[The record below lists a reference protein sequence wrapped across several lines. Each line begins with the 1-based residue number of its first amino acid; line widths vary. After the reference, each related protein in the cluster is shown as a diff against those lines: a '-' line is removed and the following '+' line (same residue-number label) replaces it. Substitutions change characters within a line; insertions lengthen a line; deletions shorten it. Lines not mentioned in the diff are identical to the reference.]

1 MKSLKKYSF
10 VAILVAI
17 FFSLNSCSDT
27 NRHANKTEKNAIR
40 EDVSATE
47 EAPNSAQTTKDAK
60 ESAKPNKADSI
71 KVSDYKEIV
80 ENPFL
85 NATQA
90 PLSTFSIDVDN
101 ASYSQVRTYLNS
113 GQMPPADAVRIEE
126 LINYFDYDYPQPKSE
141 HPFSIIG
148 EVGASPWNKE
158 NKIVHIGL
166 QGKSLNYNELKPS
179 NLVFLID
186 ASGSMS
192 DENKLP
198 LVKKSLKLLLN
209 ELSDNDKISIVAYA
223 GGAGLILSPTKATE
237 KDKIL
242 DALNSLTSGG
252 GTAGEQGIKLAYEI
266 AEKNLIKNGNNR
278 VILVTDGDFN
288 VGVSSDA
295 ELVKLMTGYRQKD
308 IYLTICGFGIGNYQD
323 GKMEEISK
331 AGSGNYFY
339 IDGFEEAKKVF
350 VKEMRANMFTIAKDV
365 KIQVEFNPK
374 KVKAY
379 RLIGYENRVMPNED
393 FNNDL
398 KDAGE
403 LGAGHSVTALYE
415 IIPVG
420 SSQNVASID
429 PLKYQT
435 TKLSNEA
442 LGDEIVSVKFRY
454 KPLKSD
460 KSVLITTPIK
470 DQNQQIENTSEN
482 FQFSAAVAGFGLIL
496 RNSAYKGTA
505 NYKEILALAKKSK
518 GNDANGYRSEF
529 IKLIETAELLKK

>member
-1 MKSLKKYSF
+1 M
-10 VAILVAI
+10 
-17 FFSLNSCSDT
+17 
-27 NRHANKTEKNAIR
+27 
-40 EDVSATE
+40 
-47 EAPNSAQTTKDAK
+47 
-60 ESAKPNKADSI
+60 
-71 KVSDYKEIV
+71 
-80 ENPFL
+80 
-85 NATQA
+85 
-90 PLSTFSIDVDN
+90 
-101 ASYSQVRTYLNS
+101 
-113 GQMPPADAVRIEE
+113 
-126 LINYFDYDYPQPKSE
+126 
-141 HPFSIIG
+141 
-148 EVGASPWNKE
+148 
-158 NKIVHIGL
+158 
-166 QGKSLNYNELKPS
+166 
-179 NLVFLID
+179 
-186 ASGSMS
+186 
-192 DENKLP
+192 
-198 LVKKSLKLLLN
+198 
-209 ELSDNDKISIVAYA
+209 
-223 GGAGLILSPTKATE
+223 
-237 KDKIL
+237 
-242 DALNSLTSGG
+242 
-252 GTAGEQGIKLAYEI
+252 
-266 AEKNLIKNGNNR
+266 
-278 VILVTDGDFN
+278 VTDGDFN

-308 IYLTICGFGIGNYQD
+308 IYLTICGFGMGNYQD

-435 TKLSNEA
+435 TKLSDEA

-470 DQNQQIENTSEN
+470 DKNQQIENTSEN

-496 RNSAYKGTA
+496 RNSAHKGTA
-505 NYKEILALAKKSK
+505 NYKEVLALAKKSK